1 MQDREFFPCL
11 KEASTPKG
19 ALGLSIGLHGL
30 LLFVL
35 ILVPLL
41 APQTI
46 RLRFNETMIVPPPPP
61 RKVDVTPIKLPP
73 LPKKITRPQPEIIAE
88 KIPVIPPKP
97 VLREPERPRVEPI
110 PKPVAPVVAV
120 KPAMFDAKPAPV
132 AAPPPPP
139 VVTNV
144 FSPTPAA
151 AAAPTPS
158 RVAESA
164 GFGIVSANSVN
175 RSAKPE
181 LAVAAGFGDAGGGNG
196 GGGSSQSG
204 RPGRGQVAGVVGGFE
219 GGVPG
224 GTGTRPGG
232 GSGGRG
238 TVTAAGFMASA
249 DAPKAPTR
257 SAARTVADSEKPV
270 EILSKPRPD
279 YTDEARKM
287 RIEGEVLLRVLFKS
301 SGEARVVE
309 MVRGLGFG
317 LNENAIRAAEQ
328 IRFKPAQRGGES
340 VDSTATV
347 HIVFQLAY

>member
-1 MQDREFFPCL
+1 MLDREFFPCL

-41 APQTI
+41 APQSI
-46 RLRFNETMIVPPPPP
+46 RLRFNETFIVPPPPP

-110 PKPVAPVVAV
+110 PKPVAPAVAV
-120 KPAMFDAKPAPV
+120 KSAMFDAKPAPV
-132 AAPPPPP
+132 APPPPPP

-144 FSPTPAA
+144 FSTTAPAA
-151 AAAPTPS
+151 AAAPTPA

-181 LAVAAGFGDAGGGNG
+181 LAVAAGFGDAGGGS
-196 GGGSSQSG
+196 GGSSQGGRSG
-204 RPGRGQVAGVVGGFE
+204 RSQVAGVVGGFE

-238 TVTAAGFMASA
+238 TVAAAGFMASA

-257 SAARTVADSEKPV
+257 NAVRTAAETEKPV

-301 SGEARVVE
+301 SGEARVMEV
-309 MVRGLGFG
+309 VRGLGFG